1 MVISQENFSF
11 KKAAVTIIATL
22 ISGAI
27 IGTVATILTSNASI
41 AKFETIHETQAQQN
55 AVIAADILEL
65 QHTDREQSE
74 SIHSIML
81 DVATR
86 LSRIEAA
93 LGIE

>member
-1 MVISQENFSF
+1 MVITGDQFSF
-11 KKAAVTIIATL
+11 NKALATIVGTL

-27 IGTVATILTSNASI
+27 IGTIATILTSNASI
-41 AKFETIHETQAQQN
+41 AKFEAVHETQAQ
-55 AVIAADILEL
+55 AAAFVSADIIEL
-65 QHTDREQSE
+65 KKTDREHGEQ
-74 SIHSIML
+74 IHGVMI